1 MTLQDEDLFLLNR
14 NVGTSGSPSWK
25 SYSIEYDEL
34 KQDILGNIIVD
45 KVGWVDDEAK
55 ITDATAFTTLFWC

>member
-25 SYSIEYDEL
+25 SYSIEYDES
-34 KQDILGNIIVD
+34 K
-45 KVGWVDDEAK
+45 
-55 ITDATAFTTLFWC
+55 TAIF